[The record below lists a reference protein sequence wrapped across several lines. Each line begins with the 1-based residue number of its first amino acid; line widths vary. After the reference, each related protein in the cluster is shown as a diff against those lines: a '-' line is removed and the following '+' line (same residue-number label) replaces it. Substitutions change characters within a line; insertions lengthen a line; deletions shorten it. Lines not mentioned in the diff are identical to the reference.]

1 MGVILYPVLTESA
14 IAKIEK
20 ENKLTFVVDLKA
32 NKTQIKE
39 EIEKLYGVKVENVR
53 ILITPRGIKKAY
65 VKLTKEHSAMDL
77 ATKLGLL

>member
-1 MGVILYPVLTESA
+1 MGIILYPVLTESA
-14 IAKIEK
+14 ITRLEK

-39 EIEKLYGVKVENVR
+39 EIEKLYGVKVESVR
-53 ILITPRGIKKAY
+53 TLITPRGVKKAY
-65 VKLTKEHSAMDL
+65 VKLTKEYSAMDL

>member
-53 ILITPRGIKKAY
+53 I
-65 VKLTKEHSAMDL
+65 
-77 ATKLGLL
+77 